1 MADYTYRVKPT
12 DAKLIGDYGEGGYTV
27 KKTGSKKNEN
37 TRWVVT
43 PKMRPPTE
51 PSLGGAATDDPFGIK
66 GVLASY
72 NARQDL
78 ASQKHQS
85 WAGDVRKWAE
95 ASQGTLYNAKEAS
108 NNAFVERMRGI
119 GAPVV
124 GANAPA
130 VASSSGGAPVADS
143 NAAVTN
149 ALNTNSVAQ
158 SKANTGLAALSGNQN
173 NLNQLDYVS
182 GQLKGLD
189 YYASQ
194 IPSIY
199 NESKTKYENSL
210 TSAVLDLQAKK
221 EIAQIGA
228 DASTYGAEQ
237 NLIASLAATQGR
249 GSAALIQAISGN
261 QIASAGNASRETI
274 AAAGNASRERVN
286 MNTVSAAWN
295 RQTRT
300 LTAAAAKA
308 KTNGTQAALWKKTFE
323 SYMKGIPVKDP
334 ETGVDSYNQPG
345 SVPAANQF
353 LSSTKPGEAVAA
365 TVRWFQIATGRLG
378 MSKKQA
384 AQWIRPELG
393 AQSDRIMAEA
403 GRQLR
408 WR

>member
-1 MADYTYRVKPT
+1 MADYSYRVKPT

-27 KKTGSKKNEN
+27 KKTGSKKNKN

-43 PKMRPPTE
+43 PKVRPPAE

-66 GVLASY
+66 GALTSY

-85 WAGDVRKWAE
+85 WAGDVRKFAE
-95 ASQGTLYNAKEAS
+95 ATQGTLYNAKEAS

-130 VASSSGGAPVADS
+130 VASSSGGTPVADS
-143 NAAVTN
+143 NAAGTN
-149 ALNTNSVAQ
+149 ALNANAVAQ
-158 SKANTGLAALSGNQN
+158 SKANTGLAALAGNQN

-199 NESKTKYENSL
+199 NESKTKYENQL

-221 EIAQIGA
+221 EIAQVGA
-228 DASTYGAEQ
+228 DARTYSAEQ

-249 GSAALIQAISGN
+249 DSTALMQAISSN
-261 QIASAGNASRETI
+261 QIASAGNASRETVAT
-274 AAAGNASRERVN
+274 AANASRERVSQ
-286 MNTVSAAWN
+286 NTVNAAWN
-295 RQTRT
+295 RQSRT
-300 LTAAAAKA
+300 LAAASAKA
-308 KTNGTQAALWKKTFE
+308 KTNGTQAKFWQKT
-323 SYMKGIPVKDP
+323 YQDYLKGIGIEDP
-334 ETGVDSYNQPG
+334 GTGVKTYTQAG
-345 SVPAANQF
+345 SVPPASVLLGNPA
-353 LSSTKPGEAVAA
+353 TRVAG
-365 TVRWFQIATGRLG
+365 TVKWFQIATGQLG
-378 MSKKQA
+378 MTPVQAAKYITSALGTDARAVIKQA
-384 AQWIRPELG
+384 G
-393 AQSDRIMAEA
+393 AKM
-403 GRQLR
+403 G

>member
-27 KKTGSKKNEN
+27 KKTGSKKNKN

-43 PKMRPPTE
+43 PKMRPPTQ

-66 GVLASY
+66 GALTSY

-149 ALNTNSVAQ
+149 ALNANSVAQ

-199 NESKTKYENSL
+199 NESKTKYENQL
-210 TSAVLDLQAKK
+210 TSAVLELQAKK

-274 AAAGNASRERVN
+274 ATAGNASRERVAN
-286 MNTVSAAWN
+286 INSLAAWD

-300 LTAAAAKA
+300 LKAAAAKA
-308 KTNGTQAALWKKTFE
+308 KTNGTQASLWQKTFRQ
-323 SYMKGIPVKDP
+323 YMEGVPVADP
-334 ETGVDSYNQPG
+334 GTGFDSYTQPG
-345 SVPAANQF
+345 AIAPASQF
-353 LSSTKPGEAVAA
+353 LTQGTPAQAVAG
-365 TVRWFQIATGRLG
+365 TVRWLRMGYGQLG
-378 MSKKQA
+378 MTKAQA
-384 AQWIRPELG
+384 AKYISAELG
-393 AQSDRIMAEA
+393 TN
-403 GRQLR
+403 GRQILAKAFQQLG
-408 WR
+408 WK

>member
-12 DAKLIGDYGEGGYTV
+12 DAKLISDYGEGGYTV
-27 KKTGSKKNEN
+27 KKTGSKKNKN
-37 TRWVVT
+37 TRYVVT
-43 PKMRPPTE
+43 PKVRTPTQ
-51 PSLGGAATDDPFGIK
+51 PSLGSAATDDPFGIK
-66 GVLASY
+66 GALTSY

-85 WAGDVRKWAE
+85 WAGDVRKFAE

-130 VASSSGGAPVADS
+130 VASSSGGTPVADS
-143 NAAVTN
+143 NSAVTN
-149 ALNTNSVAQ
+149 ALNTNASAQ
-158 SKANTGLAALSGNQN
+158 SKANTGLAALAGNQS

-199 NESKTKYENSL
+199 NESKTKYENQL

-295 RQTRT
+295 RQSRT
-300 LTAAAAKA
+300 LSAAAAKA
-308 KTNGTQAALWKKTFE
+308 KTNGTQAKFWQKT
-323 SYMKGIPVKDP
+323 YQDYLKGIGIEDP
-334 ETGVDSYNQPG
+334 ETGVKTYTQPG
-345 SVPAANQF
+345 SVPPASVL
-353 LSSTKPGEAVAA
+353 LSNPATRVAG
-365 TVRWFQIATGRLG
+365 TVKWFQIATGQLG
-378 MSKKQA
+378 MTPVQAAKYITSALGSEARAVIKQA
-384 AQWIRPELG
+384 G
-393 AQSDRIMAEA
+393 AQM
-403 GRQLR
+403 G